1 MNKGKLNAMIQKVSQ
16 NTGIV
21 YNSVLMTEKRGS
33 KNERKPKHRM
43 ERVLA

>member
-21 YNSVLMTEKRGS
+21 YNSVLATALATIAVANKIATS
-33 KNERKPKHRM
+33 KT
-43 ERVLA
+43 VTGG